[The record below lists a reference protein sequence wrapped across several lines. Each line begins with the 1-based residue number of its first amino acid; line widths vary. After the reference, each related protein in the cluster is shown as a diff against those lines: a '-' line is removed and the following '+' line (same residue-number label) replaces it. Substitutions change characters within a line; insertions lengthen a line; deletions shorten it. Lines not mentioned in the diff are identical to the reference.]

1 MKKILIQIPEPSPR
15 VDFNTGPFLIVHIIE
30 NGLKLNVFIVFFQ
43 RSIVL
48 QNLQFKKDTSL
59 QAQIQTIQKSKQKN
73 LKNRL

>member
-1 MKKILIQIPEPSPR
+1 M
-15 VDFNTGPFLIVHIIE
+15 DFNTGPFLIVHIIE

-48 QNLQFKKDTSL
+48 QNLQLKNQYKKDTSL
-59 QAQIQTIQKSKQKN
+59 QAQILTIQKSKQKN

>member
-1 MKKILIQIPEPSPR
+1 M
-15 VDFNTGPFLIVHIIE
+15 DFNTGPFLIVHIIE

-48 QNLQFKKDTSL
+48 QNLLLKNQFKKDTSL

>member
-1 MKKILIQIPEPSPR
+1 MNNSPINSTINSTT
-15 VDFNTGPFLIVHIIE
+15 VVELADASSL

-48 QNLQFKKDTSL
+48 QNLQLKNQYKKDTSL
-59 QAQIQTIQKSKQKN
+59 QAQILTIQKSKQKN